1 MKKHNLIDGKEIA
14 QTVIKEVH
22 QDVAKLKELGV
33 TPGLAVILVGE
44 NPASKLYVNIK
55 KKVAVKAGMNSFV
68 FEMDESV
75 STEEVLTKITELNKD
90 QNVHGILVQLPL
102 PKHIDSVKII
112 NTIDPK
118 KDVDGF
124 TVENVGKLVT
134 KQDALFPCTPQG
146 CLHLIKSAQPNI
158 AGMHAVVLGRSN
170 IVGKP
175 MADLLL
181 HENCAVTTIHSKTNH
196 PEDIAKTADIL
207 VVAAGKPGLVNA
219 EWVKEGAIVIDVGI
233 SRVNKDD
240 VESLSGDVDFE
251 SVQPIAKAITPVPG
265 GVGPMTIAYLLKNT
279 IKASYYTLN

>member
-1 MKKHNLIDGKEIA
+1 MKKHNLIDGKEVA
-14 QTVIKEVH
+14 QNVIKEVH
-22 QDVAKLKELGV
+22 QDVAKLKERGI

-75 STEEVLTKITELNKD
+75 STEEVLAKITELNKD

-146 CLHLIKSAQPNI
+146 CLHLIKSVQSDI
-158 AGMHAVVLGRSN
+158 TGMHAVVIGRSN

-181 HENCAVTTIHSKTNH
+181 HENCAVTTIHSKTKN
-196 PEDIAKTADIL
+196 PEEIAKTADIL
-207 VVAAGKPGLVNA
+207 VVATGKPGLVNK
-219 EWVKEGAIVIDVGI
+219 EWVKDGAIVIDVGI
-233 SRVNKDD
+233 SRVSKDGT
-240 VESLSGDVDFE
+240 ESLSGDVDFE

>member
-1 MKKHNLIDGKEIA
+1 MEKHNVINGKEVA
-14 QTVIKEVH
+14 QDVIKDVH
-22 QDVAKLKELGV
+22 QDVAKLKELGL

-44 NPASKLYVNIK
+44 NPASKIYVNIK

-75 STEEVLTKITELNKD
+75 STEDILSKIHELNKD

-124 TVENVGKLVT
+124 TVENAGKLVT
-134 KQDALFPCTPQG
+134 KQDALVPCTPQG
-146 CLHLIKSAQPNI
+146 CLHLIKHVQPNI
-158 AGMHAVVLGRSN
+158 SGLHAVVIGRSN

-181 HENCAVTTIHSKTNH
+181 HENCSVTTIHSQTQN

-207 VVAAGKPGLVNA
+207 VVAAGSPNLVDSN
-219 EWVKEGAIVIDVGI
+219 WVKEGAIVIDVGI
-233 SRVNKDD
+233 SRVNNKGM
-240 VESLSGDVDFE
+240 ESLSGDVDFK
-251 SVQPIAKAITPVPG
+251 SVQPIAGAITPVPG

-279 IKASYYTLN
+279 IKASYYYMK